1 MVMEQI
7 SGRMKRVVPSKGP
20 DVDWRECAAFL
31 DFDGTLAPLENHPD
45 KVALPDRERRLLLE
59 LSDRCNGAIA
69 ILTGRELENI
79 RQYFKGILV
88 VLSGSHGAEIDILGD
103 PKVVPGADVEMD
115 RCYAA
120 AKAMADEHGLL
131 IEKKA
136 AAIALH
142 YRGRMEM
149 RAQVIGL
156 IDRLAETCQ
165 EMTPLHGNMVSELT
179 LRDYSKGTALIQL
192 INHPAFAGRRP
203 VAIGDDTTDENAF
216 RAAKSIGGLGLR
228 IGSAETEAN
237 HVFDTRSDFVDW
249 LEQTLETK

>member
-1 MVMEQI
+1 
-7 SGRMKRVVPSKGP
+7 
-20 DVDWRECAAFL
+20 
-31 DFDGTLAPLENHPD
+31 
-45 KVALPDRERRLLLE
+45 
-59 LSDRCNGAIA
+59 
-69 ILTGRELENI
+69 
-79 RQYFKGILV
+79 
-88 VLSGSHGAEIDILGD
+88 
-103 PKVVPGADVEMD
+103 
-115 RCYAA
+115 
-120 AKAMADEHGLL
+120 
-131 IEKKA
+131 
-136 AAIALH
+136 
-142 YRGRMEM
+142 M

>member
-1 MVMEQI
+1 MEQM
-7 SGRMKRVVPSKGP
+7 SGRMKRPELGQSPV
-20 DVDWRECAAFL
+20 VDWRECAAFL
-31 DFDGTLAPLENHPD
+31 DFDGTLAPLEDHPD
-45 KVALPDRERRLLLE
+45 QVALPDREKRLLLN
-59 LSDRCNGAIA
+59 LLDRCDGAVA
-69 ILTGRELENI
+69 ILTGRELANI
-79 RQYFKGILV
+79 RQYFTGIPV

-103 PKVVPGADVEMD
+103 PKLVPGADVEME

-142 YRGRMEM
+142 YRGRPDM
-149 RAQVIGL
+149 RDPVVSL
-156 IDRLAETCQ
+156 IDSLVDTCK

-179 LRDYSKGTALIQL
+179 VSDYSKGTALIQL

-203 VAIGDDTTDENAF
+203 IAVGDDTTDENAF

-228 IGSAETEAN
+228 IGGTETEAS
-237 HVFDTRSDFVDW
+237 HVFATRADFVDW
-249 LEQTLETK
+249 LEQTLEAM